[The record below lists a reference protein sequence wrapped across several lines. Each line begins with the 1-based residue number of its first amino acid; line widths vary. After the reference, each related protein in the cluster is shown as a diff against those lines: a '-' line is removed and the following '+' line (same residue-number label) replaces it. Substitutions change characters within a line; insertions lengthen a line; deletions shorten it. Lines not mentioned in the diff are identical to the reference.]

1 MPGGEPNRVVYMN
14 TCWLCK
20 SAIEA
25 VAPSACLCVGESVGD
40 CGLCRVRVRRVVRR
54 ARRAVCAVTVR
65 DADG

>member
-40 CGLCRVRVRRVVRR
+40 CGLWTVPCAGASCRVSCDVPR
-54 ARRAVCAVTVR
+54 ADVFHPE
-65 DADG
+65 